1 MRIISESGGFFKS
14 PPVFCGNFCRMSEYD
29 AENTS
34 KIYSNCMGV
43 TDVTKEMKLIG
54 GFAICA
60 MLVLV
65 GVTFAMATEP
75 PAAESFA
82 EAGSDTAEGTPA
94 AELSGQPDGYVVRS
108 DGISAAVY
116 KLDGEMLMP
125 LDILPSKLR
134 SADAARLADGIYAAD
149 DEALWRLIEDLSS

>member
-1 MRIISESGGFFKS
+1 M
-14 PPVFCGNFCRMSEYD
+14 
-29 AENTS
+29 
-34 KIYSNCMGV
+34 
-43 TDVTKEMKLIG
+43 TKEMKLIG

-65 GVTFAMATEP
+65 GVTFAIATEP

-82 EAGSDTAEGTPA
+82 AAEPSAAEDGSA
-94 AELSGQPDGYVVRS
+94 AELSGQPDGYVVKS
-108 DGISAAVY
+108 DGVSAAVY

-134 SADAARLADGIYAAD
+134 GVDAARLADGIYAAD